1 MKRGICELSFDT
13 GRLGPYMSHPVLYP
27 FRMMKNA
34 MLFPLVPAG
43 LVLVGGVLLLA
54 GPWVIG
60 LPVLVAGTG
69 ELVGA
74 LWRVAWD

>member
-1 MKRGICELSFDT
+1 MKRGINELSFDA
-13 GRLGPYMSHPVLYP
+13 GHLGLCMSHLALYP

-34 MLFPLVPAG
+34 MLFPLVPAA

-54 GPWVIG
+54 GPWAIG

>member
-1 MKRGICELSFDT
+1 MKRGINELSFET
-13 GRLGPYMSHPVLYP
+13 GHLGLYMSHPVLYP
-27 FRMMKNA
+27 FRMMKNE

-43 LVLVGGVLLLA
+43 LVLVGGVLLLV
-54 GPWVIG
+54 GPWAIG

>member
-1 MKRGICELSFDT
+1 MKRGINELSFEI
-13 GRLGPYMSHPVLYP
+13 GHLGLYMSHPVLYP

-43 LVLVGGVLLLA
+43 LVLVGGVLLLV
-54 GPWVIG
+54 GPWAIG

>member
-1 MKRGICELSFDT
+1 
-13 GRLGPYMSHPVLYP
+13 
-27 FRMMKNA
+27 MMKNA

-54 GPWVIG
+54 GPWAIG

>member
-1 MKRGICELSFDT
+1 MSFET

>member
-1 MKRGICELSFDT
+1 
-13 GRLGPYMSHPVLYP
+13 MSHLVLYP

-43 LVLVGGVLLLA
+43 LVMVGGALLLA
-54 GPWVIG
+54 GPWPIG